1 MELTIK
7 TDKTEIW
14 EFDHGVLIVRD
25 EDSREWHEETTWD
38 VWIDGDII
46 ESFRTHDE
54 AWVWCCDQK
63 KNNYDRE

>member
-14 EFDHGVLIVRD
+14 EFDYGVLIVRD
-25 EDSREWHEETTWD
+25 EGSREWHEETTWD
-38 VWIDGDII
+38 VWIDGDLI
-46 ESFRTHDE
+46 ESFSTYDK

>member
-14 EFDHGVLIVRD
+14 EFDYGVLIVRD